1 MRLIRKFESYSQER
15 EEMCKYLCNVCG
27 CSMQELHDKSDDE
40 LEMMCRTMAD
50 SHDNHSHMN
59 SHNENMNSMDRE
71 SMCNYLCGCG
81 YSEHE
86 LEMCSDEELR
96 LMYKDHYEEDAYNND
111 EALLGES
118 RNYNKSKTVKRL
130 REHQETQNYM
140 FFSNLE
146 TIKRLVDEML
156 EMDEHTLDNMLSE
169 HDWASDHISVAAEN
183 IEHVFNFVA
192 GHNEPHDGEE
202 YDYRVKGETPESD
215 HQSWTGNEPSHEETE
230 GHLANK
236 DLEDEMRG
244 IKSFGDFKK

>member
-1 MRLIRKFESYSQER
+1 MRLIKKFESYSQDR

-27 CSMQELHDKSDDE
+27 CSMHELHDKSDEE
-40 LEMMCRTMAD
+40 LEMMCRTMAH
-50 SHDNHSHMN
+50 SHDTHMN

-71 SMCNYLCGCG
+71 SMCNYLCRCG
-81 YSEHE
+81 YSEDE

-96 LMYKDHYEEDAYNND
+96 LMCKDHEEEDAYNND
-111 EALLGES
+111 EELLGES
-118 RNYNKSKTVKRL
+118 KKSKKL
-130 REHQETQNYM
+130 KGLKEHQETQNYM

-192 GHNEPHDGEE
+192 GHEEPQQDHDD
-202 YDYRVKGETPESD
+202 YDTES
-215 HQSWTGNEPSHEETE
+215 
-230 GHLANK
+230 
-236 DLEDEMRG
+236 EMRG
-244 IKSFGDFKK
+244 IRSFEDFKK

>member
-27 CSMQELHDKSDDE
+27 CSMHELHDKSDEE
-40 LEMMCRTMAD
+40 LEMMCRTMAH
-50 SHDNHSHMN
+50 SHDTHMN

-71 SMCNYLCGCG
+71 SMCNYLCRCG
-81 YSEHE
+81 YSEDE

-96 LMYKDHYEEDAYNND
+96 LMCKDHEEEDAYNND

-118 RNYNKSKTVKRL
+118 RNYKRSKTVKRL

-169 HDWASDHISVAAEN
+169 HDWATDHISVAAEN

-192 GHNEPHDGEE
+192 GHDVPSEDLNYTHYE
-202 YDYRVKGETPESD
+202 
-215 HQSWTGNEPSHEETE
+215 EPSHEETE